1 MTWFLSEKNSP
12 HESYRSFRC
21 KSDHF
26 DTGAAWCAELD
37 SDRMGE
43 TRTSSD
49 DGASKTLAVFVVL
62 LAVGLSLAITL
73 AWLGR
78 IILLLLFAAIVVAVF
93 LTAIVDWIKP
103 KLKLN
108 HGLALALIL
117 FTASALALFT
127 LWISGPN
134 IIEQFAKLQ
143 TELPQAAQNL
153 IERVKGQSWGRWL
166 LAQWS
171 GYSQLADSFSYAL
184 TRIGG
189 IVVSTATLLA
199 GLIIVAFLGLYLA
212 AEPEVY
218 FSGIRR
224 ATPRRYRDT
233 LDACAVSAVRNLRW
247 WLLAQTLS
255 MAAVGILV
263 TLGLWAL
270 GVPLAGTL
278 GIIAALMTFIPNVGP
293 ILSVAPAALLAVA
306 ISPGK
311 GLLTVLLFV
320 LVHFLEGN
328 IITPLLQRQIV
339 RLPPALTLTV
349 QLLLA
354 VVAGPLGVAL
364 AAPITAA
371 ALGVFK
377 VLLPADAIPTTS
389 VVTGPLPLP
398 RPMAAV

>member
-1 MTWFLSEKNSP
+1 MIRFLSEKNSP
-12 HESYRSFRC
+12 HESYRSFRRN
-21 KSDHF
+21 SEHF
-26 DTGAAWCAELD
+26 ETGAAWVAEID
-37 SDRMGE
+37 SERMVE
-43 TRTSSD
+43 AKISSA

-62 LAVGLSLAITL
+62 LAVGLSLVITL

-78 IILLLLFAAIVVAVF
+78 VILLLLFAAIVVAVF
-93 LTAIVDWIKP
+93 LTAIVDWIKA

-108 HGLALALIL
+108 QGWALALIL
-117 FTASALALFT
+117 FTASALALLT

-143 TELPQAAQNL
+143 TDLPQAAQNL
-153 IERVKGQSWGRWL
+153 VERVKGQSWGRWL

-171 GYSQLADSFSYAL
+171 GYSQLAENFSYAL

-212 AEPEVY
+212 AEPGVY

-224 ATPRRYRDT
+224 ATPRRYRAT

-293 ILSVAPAALLAVA
+293 ILSVVPAALLAVA

-320 LVHFLEGN
+320 VVHFLEGN

-377 VLLPADAIPTTS
+377 VLLPADAIQ
-389 VVTGPLPLP
+389 LPLW
-398 RPMAAV
+398 

>member
-1 MTWFLSEKNSP
+1 MEIDSE
-12 HESYRSFRC
+12 RM
-21 KSDHF
+21 
-26 DTGAAWCAELD
+26 AE
-37 SDRMGE
+37 
-43 TRTSSD
+43 TKISSTD
-49 DGASKTLAVFVVL
+49 VAPKTLAVFVLL

-78 IILLLLFAAIVVAVF
+78 VILLLLFAAIVVAVF
-93 LTAIVDWIKP
+93 LTAIVDWIKA

-108 HGLALALIL
+108 QGLALALIL

-143 TELPQAAQNL
+143 TDLPLAAQNL
-153 IERVKGQSWGRWL
+153 VERVKGQSWGRWL

-212 AEPEVY
+212 AEPGVY

-224 ATPRRYRDT
+224 ATPRRYRAT
-233 LDACAVSAVRNLRW
+233 LDGCAASAVRSLRW

-293 ILSVAPAALLAVA
+293 ILSVVPAALLAVA

-320 LVHFLEGN
+320 VVHFLEGN

-364 AAPITAA
+364 AAPLTAA
-371 ALGVFK
+371 ALGIFK
-377 VLLPADAIPTTS
+377 VLLPADAIPTTP
-389 VVTGPLPLP
+389 VVTGPLPVP

>member
-1 MTWFLSEKNSP
+1 MS
-12 HESYRSFRC
+12 
-21 KSDHF
+21 
-26 DTGAAWCAELD
+26 
-37 SDRMGE
+37 E

-49 DGASKTLAVFVVL
+49 DGASKTLAVFLVF
-62 LAVGLSLAITL
+62 LAVGLCLVITL

-78 IILLLLFAAIVVAVF
+78 VILLLLFAAIVVAVF
-93 LTAIVDWIKP
+93 LTAIVDWIKA
-103 KLKLN
+103 KFKLN
-108 HGLALALIL
+108 QGLALALIL

-143 TELPQAAQNL
+143 TDLPQAAQNL
-153 IERVKGQSWGRWL
+153 MERVKGQSWGRWL

-171 GYSQLADSFSYAL
+171 GYSLADSFSYAL
-184 TRIGG
+184 TGIGG
-189 IVVSTATLLA
+189 IVLTSASLVA
-199 GLIIVAFLGLYLA
+199 GLVIVAFLGLYLA
-212 AEPEVY
+212 AEPAVY

-224 ATPRRYRDT
+224 AAPRRYRAT

-255 MAAVGILV
+255 MVAVGLLV
-263 TLGLWAL
+263 TFGLWAL

-293 ILSVAPAALLAVA
+293 ILSVVPAALLAVA

-320 LVHFLEGN
+320 VVHFLEGN
-328 IITPLLQRQIV
+328 LITPLLQRQIV

-371 ALGVFK
+371 TLGIFK
-377 VLLPADAIPTTS
+377 VLLPADVIPTTPM
-389 VVTGPLPLP
+389 VTGPPSS
-398 RPMAAV
+398 